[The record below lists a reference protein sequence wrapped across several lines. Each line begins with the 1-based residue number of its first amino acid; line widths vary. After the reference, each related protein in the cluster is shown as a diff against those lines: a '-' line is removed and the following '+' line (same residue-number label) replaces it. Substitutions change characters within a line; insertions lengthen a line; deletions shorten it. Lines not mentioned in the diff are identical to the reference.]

1 VNRTGWVKP
10 ERIVRKPASQWKKIF
25 RESPVNYAK
34 IPEKLESGILKT
46 VILPFCTGRS

>member
-1 VNRTGWVKP
+1 
-10 ERIVRKPASQWKKIF
+10 
-25 RESPVNYAK
+25 VNYAK